1 MPRLFVSQE
10 LLDQWSVE
18 GKIELSGNLLKI
30 QSEDRTF
37 ALTPGVRF
45 LRLAAGGDGQR
56 LVGKVKSEDQLTAM
70 GGELYMSSVLLG
82 EDAYDVQG
90 GFLADV
96 SAGLERPATPDSPKA
111 TAAPTGAPQ
120 ASVPLTAAA
129 KAAGDA
135 KDERSLL
142 AQFLLENLP

>member
-1 MPRLFVSQE
+1 MARLFVSQE
-10 LLDQWSVE
+10 LLDEWAVE

-45 LRLAAGGDGQR
+45 LKLAAGGDGQQ
-56 LVGKVKSEDQLTAM
+56 LVGKVKTEEQLASM

-96 SAGLERPATPDSPKA
+96 SGGLE
-111 TAAPTGAPQ
+111 
-120 ASVPLTAAA
+120 
-129 KAAGDA
+129 
-135 KDERSLL
+135 
-142 AQFLLENLP
+142 

>member
-1 MPRLFVSQE
+1 MARLFVSQE
-10 LLDQWSVE
+10 LLDQWAVE
-18 GKIELSGNLLKI
+18 GKIELAGSQLKI
-30 QSEDRTF
+30 LSEDRTF

-45 LRLAAGGDGQR
+45 LKLAAGEDR
-56 LVGKVKSEDQLTAM
+56 PALLGKVKSEEQLAQL

-96 SAGLERPATPDSPKA
+96 AGGLERPASPATPSNA
-111 TAAPTGAPQ
+111 SAAPEDKTTDVQETREARDP
-120 ASVPLTAAA
+120 
-129 KAAGDA
+129 

-142 AQFLLENLP
+142 AQFLLENLQ

>member
-1 MPRLFVSQE
+1 MARLFVSQE
-10 LLDQWSVE
+10 LLDQWAVE
-18 GKIELSGNLLKI
+18 GKIELSGSQLKI
-30 QSEDRTF
+30 LSEDRTF

-45 LRLAAGGDGQR
+45 LKLAAGEDR
-56 LVGKVKSEDQLTAM
+56 PALLGKVKSEEQLAQL

-96 SAGLERPATPDSPKA
+96 AGGLDRSASPPASSSA
-111 TAAPTGAPQ
+111 TAAPADETRGAQEARESRDP
-120 ASVPLTAAA
+120 
-129 KAAGDA
+129 

-142 AQFLLENLP
+142 AQFLLENLQ

>member
-1 MPRLFVSQE
+1 MARLFVSQE
-10 LLDQWSVE
+10 LLDEWAVE

-45 LRLAAGGDGQR
+45 LKLAAGGDGQK
-56 LVGKVKSEDQLTAM
+56 LVGKVKSEEQLVSM

-96 SAGLERPATPDSPKA
+96 SGGLERTTPPTSSQGEPLPPGALADSAPAS
-111 TAAPTGAPQ
+111 AAPKST
-120 ASVPLTAAA
+120 
-129 KAAGDA
+129 GDA